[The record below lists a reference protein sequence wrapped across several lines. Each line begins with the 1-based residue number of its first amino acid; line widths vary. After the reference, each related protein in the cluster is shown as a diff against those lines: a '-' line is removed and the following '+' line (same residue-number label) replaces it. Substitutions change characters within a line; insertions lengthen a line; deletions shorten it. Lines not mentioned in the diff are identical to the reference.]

1 MTYDAFVRFAC
12 FLLFLKPW
20 TRKPPAISANL
31 PSVTL
36 LKEMSFRKEQLQQGE
51 TIVIDAHPHFVTVVV
66 PLALFVVVLLFAG
79 GFANAKGEALYLLI
93 ALPFGI
99 WLLVKW
105 LKRISHEYIVTN
117 YRVVK
122 QEGLF
127 TKTSVDAP
135 LDHINNIFHEQNF
148 FQKLIDNGKVALETA
163 SELGMVE
170 FPNVPHPLAFKNSIV
185 AQREHYRAGAT
196 GTATLSPVEA
206 LERLA
211 KLREQGF
218 VSEEEFQ
225 AKKKKLLEEM

>member
-1 MTYDAFVRFAC
+1 
-12 FLLFLKPW
+12 
-20 TRKPPAISANL
+20 
-31 PSVTL
+31 
-36 LKEMSFRKEQLQQGE
+36 MSFTKEQLQQGE
-51 TIVIDAHPHFVTVVV
+51 TIVIETHPHFVTVVV
-66 PLALFVVVLLFAG
+66 PLVLFAVALLLAIL
-79 GFANAKGEALYLLI
+79 FANAQGQWPYLLI
-93 ALPFGI
+93 PIPFGI
-99 WLLVKW
+99 WLLIKW
-105 LKRISHEYIVTN
+105 LKRISHGYVVTT

-122 QEGLF
+122 QQGLF

-211 KLREQGF
+211 KLKEQGF

-225 AKKKKLLEEM
+225 AKKKKLLEQM